1 MYRISVGG
9 GSMNVNQQLI
19 TPLFLNASVIIL
31 FVLPSITMRTYAE
44 EKRSGTIELLLTS
57 PLTDVDII
65 LGKFIGAMVLY
76 ASLLAVT
83 VIHVATLFIFGK
95 PEIWPVVTGYLG
107 LLLMGGCFVSVG
119 LLISSLTKNQ
129 IVAAM
134 VTFAVFLM
142 LWVID
147 WIGQFVGPTAQQVL
161 MYVSITQHLDDFVR
175 GVLDTKHL
183 VYYASFIG
191 FGLFLTT
198 RSVDSE
204 RWRG

>member
-1 MYRISVGG
+1 MAAAWIAVTS
-9 GSMNVNQQLI
+9 
-19 TPLFLNASVIIL
+19 AS
-31 FVLPSITMRTYAE
+31 S
-44 EKRSGTIELLLTS
+44 
-57 PLTDVDII
+57 
-65 LGKFIGAMVLY
+65 
-76 ASLLAVT
+76 ASRLLAVT

-161 MYVSITQHLDDFVR
+161 AYVSITQHLDDFVR